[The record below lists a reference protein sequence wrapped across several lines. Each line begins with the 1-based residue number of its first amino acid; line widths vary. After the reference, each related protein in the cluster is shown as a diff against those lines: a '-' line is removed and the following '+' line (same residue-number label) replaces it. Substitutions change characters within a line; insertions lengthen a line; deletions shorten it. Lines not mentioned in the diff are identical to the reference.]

1 VDPPPPPPRHWAPPP
16 RRDGNHAQFVDSF
29 ETSTEVQ
36 LVLELLSGGTL
47 LGLLERQGKLP
58 EAHARKVVCEIASGL
73 AALHLIGVVHR
84 DLKPENV
91 LFDGAGRAKLTDFGL
106 SKAKLA
112 SPARSRVAYS
122 PCGTPGFAAP
132 EVLLR
137 SGHNSEAHRPNV
149 EPSPDSP
156 AAFRRRG
163 DRSRDVH

>member
-1 VDPPPPPPRHWAPPP
+1 MNPPPPPPRHWAPPP

-91 LFDGAGRAKLTDFGL
+91 LFDGAGRAKLCPRASNL
-106 SKAKLA
+106 RAAHPQPLA
-112 SPARSRVAYS
+112 HAPSCAFPLPTLLSPARA
-122 PCGTPGFAAP
+122 
-132 EVLLR
+132 
-137 SGHNSEAHRPNV
+137 
-149 EPSPDSP
+149 
-156 AAFRRRG
+156 
-163 DRSRDVH
+163 